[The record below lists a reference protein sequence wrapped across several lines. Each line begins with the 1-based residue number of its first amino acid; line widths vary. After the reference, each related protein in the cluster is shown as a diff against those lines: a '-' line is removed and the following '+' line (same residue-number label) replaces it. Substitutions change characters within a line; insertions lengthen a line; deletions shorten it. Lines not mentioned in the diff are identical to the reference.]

1 MPKYKILI
9 ADDHAAVREGVKA
22 ILAPLHNV
30 SCDDC
35 GSIEQLHSRVA
46 TGLRPDL
53 YILDI
58 AFPGA
63 DVLDLLSY
71 IQKQHPEASILIYSC
86 HEEPWLLARLTGE
99 QIRGYVSKNA
109 PAVNLREAVTAIR
122 EGRTAFDETFTRIC
136 EEANSKLS
144 SPDELSLRELQV
156 LEYMTQGLSTNKIAE
171 KMHLSPFTVKTY
183 RGRLA
188 RKLHA
193 VNAVDIVVK
202 GKTFLLKGSSYLPKD
217 SE

>member
-86 HEEPWLLARLTGE
+86 HEEPWLLAPHGRADTRLRVE
-99 QIRGYVSKNA
+99 KRARSQ
-109 PAVNLREAVTAIR
+109 PA
-122 EGRTAFDETFTRIC
+122 
-136 EEANSKLS
+136 
-144 SPDELSLRELQV
+144 
-156 LEYMTQGLSTNKIAE
+156 
-171 KMHLSPFTVKTY
+171 
-183 RGRLA
+183 RGRH
-188 RKLHA
+188 RH
-193 VNAVDIVVK
+193 
-202 GKTFLLKGSSYLPKD
+202 P
-217 SE
+217 